1 MRCCEEEL
9 SGSCLDTGRM
19 SYSTSASSQLAA
31 KSLRRSSRKANANH
45 VFGGVAVA
53 GLVLGCAWTV
63 YANIFA
69 ASIYPTLAG
78 GNFDAP
84 VTRHKQSV
92 AAQTPQAIVNN
103 VFAAL
108 PEPAPVVAAPAT
120 IASTSTLRFDDRF
133 AAAAPQG
140 VAPRP
145 QAETMQ
151 LASAS
156 PSVEVTKPVDAPKL
170 LEAVKPNKLHQR
182 PRRSRPSRRHP
193 RKPSLPRA
201 RVLPSRTWRS
211 APRRR

>member
-1 MRCCEEEL
+1 
-9 SGSCLDTGRM
+9 M

-120 IASTSTLRFDDRF
+120 IASTSTLNSTTVL
-133 AAAAPQG
+133 P
-140 VAPRP
+140 PRRRR
-145 QAETMQ
+145 
-151 LASAS
+151 AS
-156 PSVEVTKPVDAPKL
+156 
-170 LEAVKPNKLHQR
+170 HRGRR
-182 PRRSRPSRRHP
+182 PRRCNWLRHHHPS
-193 RKPSLPRA
+193 K
-201 RVLPSRTWRS
+201 
-211 APRRR
+211 